1 MESSKSVRML
11 RSMLVTSNL
20 LSALVALLSILAG
33 LAIILDSSQ
42 FEKINQMQALKVRK
56 LAETGR
62 QDFEDRTGTKGTD
75 RRSHKFELQL
85 QVSRTLGERKMEAQ
99 ESVRPAHK
107 PTTRRWKNFP
117 FVLVAVAGLTLLTS
131 IVGLFAVH
139 QEPLVLLLSLMSSL
153 LVLLLLQSFALGVLV
168 PLEDLTQSSLNE
180 VLRKPIAN
188 VPLFYSFH
196 KFVIPTLIFNCTLSS
211 LLMILCFVQLSM
223 HRRST
228 QSPFEYLQP
237 I

>member
-1 MESSKSVRML
+1 
-11 RSMLVTSNL
+11 
-20 LSALVALLSILAG
+20 
-33 LAIILDSSQ
+33 
-42 FEKINQMQALKVRK
+42 MQALKVRK

-62 QDFEDRTGTKGTD
+62 LDFEDRTGTKGTD

-85 QVSRTLGERKMEAQ
+85 QVSRTLGERKIEAQ

-107 PTTRRWKNFP
+107 PSTRRWKNFP
-117 FVLVAVAGLTLLTS
+117 YVLVAVAGLTLLTS

-139 QEPLVLLLSLMSSL
+139 HEPLVLLLSLMISL

-168 PLEDLTQSSLNE
+168 PLENLTQSSLNE

-223 HRRST
+223 LRRST
-228 QSPFEYLQP
+228 QFPFQYLQP